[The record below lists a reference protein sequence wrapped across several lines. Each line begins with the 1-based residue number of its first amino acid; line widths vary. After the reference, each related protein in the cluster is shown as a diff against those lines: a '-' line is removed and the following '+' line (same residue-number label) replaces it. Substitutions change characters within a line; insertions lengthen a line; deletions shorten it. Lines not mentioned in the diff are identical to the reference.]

1 MKQMAKGKVKER
13 EKRKENKIPCL
24 TAAANVLKHDVPFP
38 LEREREKKEKKRKN
52 RERERQ

>member
-24 TAAANVLKHDVPFP
+24 TAAANVLKHDRSPSLF
-38 LEREREKKEKKRKN
+38 LREKRKRKKS
-52 RERERQ
+52 ETDKDSDE

>member
-1 MKQMAKGKVKER
+1 MAKGKVQKR
-13 EKRKENKIPCL
+13 EKENKTPYL